1 MQASMAIANRS
12 AHATEE
18 AAKAANLNAKAAIGV
33 ELPIVWIAKLELRRG
48 PGIAGQIVGGD
59 VPAEITPVLDFK
71 NRGRTAAELR
81 ALSVQSE
88 VTKARSKLSLST
100 SSNANFRLLPASIWK
115 LTQHSQPEMED
126 SRSNRSPMKFCYR
139 RGNRIPLGIWL
150 SVLCR
155 FFGRAASSRFC
166 GRWVRYGS
174 QPDGSLKPVGFIYDS
189 RTPQRIA
196 TKHNTAQAAQR
207 SPRIVHSFQ

>member
-1 MQASMAIANRS
+1 MLASMAIANRS

-33 ELPIVWIAKLELRRG
+33 ELPIICITKLELRRG

-59 VPAEITPVLDFK
+59 VPAEITSVLDFK

-100 SSNANFRLLPASIWK
+100 SSNANFRLLPATIWK
-115 LTQHSQPEMED
+115 LAQHSQPEMED
-126 SRSNRSPMKFCYR
+126 SRSNRSPMKFLLSKRKPHSFGHLAICPMPIFR
-139 RGNRIPLGIWL
+139 ESRIK
-150 SVLCR
+150 SV
-155 FFGRAASSRFC
+155 FAA
-166 GRWVRYGS
+166 
-174 QPDGSLKPVGFIYDS
+174 DGSVMVPNRMAV
-189 RTPQRIA
+189 
-196 TKHNTAQAAQR
+196 
-207 SPRIVHSFQ
+207 

>member
-126 SRSNRSPMKFCYR
+126 SRSSRSPNDVLLSKRKPHSFGHLAICPMPIFWES
-139 RGNRIPLGIWL
+139 RIK
-150 SVLCR
+150 SVLR
-155 FFGRAASSRFC
+155 QMGPLWFPTGWQFEARRLHL
-166 GRWVRYGS
+166 R
-174 QPDGSLKPVGFIYDS
+174 QP
-189 RTPQRIA
+189 
-196 TKHNTAQAAQR
+196 N
-207 SPRIVHSFQ
+207 SPAYSHQT